1 MVSMAAAEVM
11 STSDISQ
18 AVPRTPL
25 VSLKNVGKAFVHRDE
40 SGAAMETIVFQNL
53 SLDLLEHE
61 FLCVVG
67 PSGCGKSTLAN
78 LIAGLE
84 RPSSGKVVSGGA
96 VVQGPGRERGL
107 VFQSTDTLYDWLT
120 VKENIILP
128 HRVRGEG
135 KQDREKIA
143 ARYLQL
149 VGLESAAGKY
159 PRQLSGGMRQRAQL
173 ARVLA
178 NDPQILLM
186 DEPFGALDSQTR
198 RSMQR
203 ELADIWIQNKKTV
216 LFITHDIDEAIV
228 LADRIAV
235 MSAGPHAVISEIIE
249 NPLPRPRSR
258 NAEFLDLWTKI
269 DTMLGHGRH

>member
-1 MVSMAAAEVM
+1 
-11 STSDISQ
+11 
-18 AVPRTPL
+18 L
-25 VSLKNVGKAFVHRDE
+25 
-40 SGAAMETIVFQNL
+40 L

-84 RPSSGKVVSGGA
+84 RPSSGQVICNGREVD
-96 VVQGPGRERGL
+96 GPGQERGL

-120 VKENIILP
+120 VRENIEFA
-128 HRVRGEG
+128 HRVRGVS
-135 KQDREKIA
+135 RSNRARIA
-143 ARYLQL
+143 DQYLKL
-149 VGLESAAGKY
+149 VGLEGSAAKF
-159 PRQLSGGMRQRAQL
+159 PRQLSGGMKQRTQL

-178 NDPQILLM
+178 NDPAILLM

-203 ELADIWIQNKKTV
+203 ELAEIWTKNRKTV

-228 LADRIAV
+228 LGDRIVV
-235 MSAGPHAVISEIIE
+235 MSAGPNAVIAEVIVNTLE
-249 NPLPRPRSR
+249 RPRVR
-258 NAEFLDLWTKI
+258 NAQFLELWQKV
-269 DTMLGHGRH
+269 DTLLGKSSPDSDG